1 MFLVSFQGVYGIG
14 HIVYLIIS
22 ILLMVLGII
31 IIKLVKK
38 EDIYFRIIKISGIIL
53 LILILINRIS
63 VTYYDVV
70 ISKREGYSWL
80 NIIPNT
86 FCGLSSLILSLAIIF
101 GKKDNVVLHF
111 ISYLGIIGG
120 IITMFYPDFLES
132 QNFFDLRSVSG
143 LLHHTIMVWLVII
156 CMLTKYIVPTMK
168 KWSIFPIGLSMVMT
182 FGLFEKDC
190 LHFTKAMQIG
200 EPLLKSAPI
209 FTSWYVIGILILI
222 LHFLYLMRLVLVYL
236 LIQPE
241 SRKKPLLTV

>member
-86 FCGLSSLILSLAIIF
+86 L
-101 GKKDNVVLHF
+101 
-111 ISYLGIIGG
+111 Y
-120 IITMFYPDFLES
+120 
-132 QNFFDLRSVSG
+132 
-143 LLHHTIMVWLVII
+143 HH
-156 CMLTKYIVPTMK
+156 
-168 KWSIFPIGLSMVMT
+168 
-182 FGLFEKDC
+182 
-190 LHFTKAMQIG
+190 
-200 EPLLKSAPI
+200 
-209 FTSWYVIGILILI
+209 
-222 LHFLYLMRLVLVYL
+222 
-236 LIQPE
+236 
-241 SRKKPLLTV
+241 

>member
-1 MFLVSFQGVYGIG
+1 MFLVSFQGVYGLG

-222 LHFLYLMRLVLVYL
+222 LHFLYLFIYDLKVNKVGLKEIFTL
-236 LIQPE
+236 
-241 SRKKPLLTV
+241 S

>member
-86 FCGLSSLILSLAIIF
+86 FCGISSLILSLAIIF
-101 GKKDNVVLHF
+101 GKKDNVVLHL

-168 KWSIFPIGLSMVMT
+168 K
-182 FGLFEKDC
+182 
-190 LHFTKAMQIG
+190 
-200 EPLLKSAPI
+200 
-209 FTSWYVIGILILI
+209 
-222 LHFLYLMRLVLVYL
+222 
-236 LIQPE
+236 
-241 SRKKPLLTV
+241 